1 MATHALQAPS
11 PTRRPELG
19 IDYER
24 LYEYRFRDVEQA
36 GKLAVWREIAQYVHA
51 RMGAPERMLDPAAG
65 RGEFIRSVPAGER
78 WAIDMVKQADLEAD
92 GVKMIIS
99 DIMDADLPEDYFD
112 GVWVSNFLEH
122 LPDQNAVAN
131 LLRKL
136 HDSMTVGGRIAILG
150 PNFKYCPR
158 EYFDCADHTVIL
170 THVAVQEHL
179 YAAGFELESVAPRFL
194 PFSFR
199 GLLPPS
205 ARLTRTY
212 LRTPA
217 MWPLLGKQFFL
228 IARKVPVTRGV
239 GDPASDS
246 ASA

>member
-1 MATHALQAPS
+1 MADHALQVPS

-24 LYEYRFRDVEQA
+24 LYQYRFRGVEQT

-78 WAIDMVKQADLEAD
+78 WAVDMVKQADLEAD

-122 LPDQNAVAN
+122 LPDQEAVAD

-136 HDSMTVGGRIAILG
+136 HDSMTMGGRIAILG

-170 THVAVQEHL
+170 THVAVAEHL

-205 ARLTRTY
+205 PRLTRTY
-212 LRTPA
+212 LRTPV

-228 IARKVPVTRGV
+228 IARKVPLTRG
-239 GDPASDS
+239 DSDL
-246 ASA
+246 AAAE